1 MQLSGID
8 AAELQKTV
16 EKWNGY
22 CKDGADPDF
31 NYRAALN
38 PIEGGPYYILAY
50 KPSVHYT
57 MGGLHINTDAQVLD
71 SDGAPIPGLFAAG
84 EQAGHKMGTNRL
96 GSCSITDVF
105 VFGRVAGAN
114 AAALA

>member
-1 MQLSGID
+1 MTNLY
-8 AAELQKTV
+8 
-16 EKWNGY
+16 N
-22 CKDGADPDF
+22 
-31 NYRAALN
+31 
-38 PIEGGPYYILAY
+38 
-50 KPSVHYT
+50 
-57 MGGLHINTDAQVLD
+57 
-71 SDGAPIPGLFAAG
+71 DGAPIPGLFAAG